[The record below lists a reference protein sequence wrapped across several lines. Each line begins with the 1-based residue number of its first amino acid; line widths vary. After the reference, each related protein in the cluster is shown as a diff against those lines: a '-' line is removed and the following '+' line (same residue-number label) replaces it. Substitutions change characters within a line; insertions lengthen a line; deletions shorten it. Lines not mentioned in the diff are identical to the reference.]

1 MSLYLRQFQLW
12 LERAP
17 TNADAL
23 VMFVVG
29 LLVVAA
35 LLGVRR

>member
-1 MSLYLRQFQLW
+1 MYQRQFQLW

-23 VMFVVG
+23 VMLVVA

-35 LLGVRR
+35 MLRGR